1 MIDWYSPEFLADPY
15 PFYARLRRESPI
27 FYDDDWD
34 LTFFARHPD
43 VAAILKDRRFG
54 RDVRHAVP
62 PEEIDQEVYR
72 RIYPPQWPTWTK
84 YIREE
89 GFIDLEPPR
98 HTRIRRLVQHAFT
111 RRASETYRPRMQ
123 ATADRLLD
131 QALEAGEM
139 EAIAGYAAPIP
150 VAMIAELLGIPS
162 EDHSRLLDW
171 SHAIVR
177 VFDRSVSPEE
187 GDRAEEAVRS
197 FRDYLTELLESRR
210 RRPLDDLTTA
220 LVQAEIDDERL
231 SQDELVATCILVLNA
246 GHEATVQ
253 AVGNGLIALWRHP
266 DQYRRLRAEPALAPQ
281 AVEELLRFDS
291 PLQMFERWVLE
302 DVEWEGVALR
312 RGSKVGLLFGSANRD
327 PEAFTDPDRLDL
339 GRQENPYLSFGAGI
353 HYCVGAPLAKVEL
366 EVAFTTFARRV
377 ASFELEVDDA
387 SRAPSL
393 VFRGVPRLPARLVP
407 A

>member
-15 PFYARLRRESPI
+15 PFYARLRRDSPI

-34 LTFFARHPD
+34 LTFFARHTD

-111 RRASETYRPRMQ
+111 RRASESYRPRMQ

-162 EDHSRLLDW
+162 EDHPRLLEW

-177 VFDRSVSPEE
+177 VFDRGVSPEE
-187 GDRAEEAVRS
+187 GDRAEEAVAS
-197 FRDYLTELLESRR
+197 FRDYLTELLEERR

-220 LVQAEIDDERL
+220 LVQAEIDGERL

-266 DQYRRLRAEPALAPQ
+266 DQYRRLRADPGLAPQ

-302 DVEWEGVALR
+302 DVEWQGVALR

-327 PEAFTDPDRLDL
+327 SEVFTDPDRLDL
-339 GRQENPYLSFGAGI
+339 GRGENPYLSFGAGI

-377 ASFELEVDDA
+377 ASFELEVDDS
-387 SRAPSL
+387 SRTPSL